1 MGKTIQ
7 AKLGDYRAVNFFDLN
22 NIECD
27 RGDFVV
33 LEGDRGS
40 EFGKVVSDVNM
51 VCQGKTE
58 NTKGKILRKATEGD
72 LKQIENNRMK
82 AKDALNTCARKITD
96 RKLQMQIVKAEYT
109 FDSSKIIFFFTAE
122 GRIDFRNLVKDLA
135 RVFRVRIE
143 LKQIGVRDK
152 AKIIGGYG
160 VCGRE
165 LCCSSYMKGFHP
177 LSIKMAKALRGK
189 DEFNIIIPYVR
200 FRRQDVKEGVILL
213 DSSAIID
220 GRISDICK
228 AHFLNGR
235 LVAARFILQELQSLA
250 DSADDIKRERGRRGL
265 ELLQTMKNDPEIDI
279 HIHEDELT
287 DNSDVDSK
295 LITLAKIMD
304 ARICTT
310 DFNLNRTATLQGI
323 EVLNVHELVNAVKSV
338 LFTGDTIEV
347 KLIKEGKETHQ
358 AVGYMEDGTMIVVS
372 EARKLI
378 GQSVMADVTS
388 VLQTQAGKMIFAKL
402 NKE

>member
-7 AKLGDYRAVNFFDLN
+7 AKLGDYRAVHFYDLN

-27 RGDFVV
+27 RDDFVV

-82 AKDALNTCARKITD
+82 AKDALNTCTRKITD

-177 LSIKMAKALRGK
+177 LSIKMAKTQGLPLNPSR
-189 DEFNIIIPYVR
+189 IS
-200 FRRQDVKEGVILL
+200 GVC
-213 DSSAIID
+213 
-220 GRISDICK
+220 GRIKCCMAYEFTVYKEHSKSLPRLGERINTEEGK
-228 AHFLNGR
+228 GR
-235 LVAARFILQELQSLA
+235 VIEINILKQLVSVDLGEGKV
-250 DSADDIKRERGRRGL
+250 IK
-265 ELLQTMKNDPEIDI
+265 
-279 HIHEDELT
+279 
-287 DNSDVDSK
+287 
-295 LITLAKIMD
+295 
-304 ARICTT
+304 T
-310 DFNLNRTATLQGI
+310 DFS
-323 EVLNVHELVNAVKSV
+323 K
-338 LFTGDTIEV
+338 
-347 KLIKEGKETHQ
+347 K
-358 AVGYMEDGTMIVVS
+358 
-372 EARKLI
+372 
-378 GQSVMADVTS
+378 
-388 VLQTQAGKMIFAKL
+388 
-402 NKE
+402 